1 MDMLLELL
9 TNPKPIT
16 KRDGKTQ
23 SFQFEKLERSI
34 ASAFRTQGKN
44 EEALIRPI
52 VEEALQEFG
61 KAYAASN
68 TPSTQ
73 QLREAVLIIFDK
85 HNHPTIK
92 DAYQNNQKTPRTAP
106 SGIKSD
112 DTQHATRNIPLEPQV
127 SDRTASKP
135 PTPPSSMASSP
146 IPQPPTPVAGEN
158 YVARRRRL
166 NEERKAVTHKFQ
178 VGAYEGY
185 LIVGLYDDGQPGEIF
200 LRMNKEGSMLS
211 GMMDS
216 FATAISIG
224 LQYGVPLKVLVKKF
238 AGVHFEPNGPTQN
251 PNIPHARS
259 IMDYIFRWLAVKFLT
274 PEERQTVLGL
284 HDDQGMEVME
294 VSNVDGARQSRL
306 LDGGNA

>member
-9 TNPKPIT
+9 TNPKPIS

-23 SFQFEKLERSI
+23 PFQFEKLERSI
-34 ASAFRTQGKN
+34 ASAFRSQGKN
-44 EEALIRPI
+44 EESLIRSI

-61 KAYAASN
+61 KAYASSSN
-68 TPSTQ
+68 PSTQ
-73 QLREAVLIIFDK
+73 QLRDAVIFVLDTRT
-85 HNHPTIK
+85 HTDVK
-92 DAYQNNQKTPRTAP
+92 DAYQKNQKNPRASAPMQTSSISATPQTP
-106 SGIKSD
+106 D
-112 DTQHATRNIPLEPQV
+112 
-127 SDRTASKP
+127 SKP
-135 PTPPSSMASSP
+135 LTSSAPMSSP
-146 IPQPPTPVAGEN
+146 LPVAGEN
-158 YVARRRRL
+158 YVPRRRRL

-238 AGVHFEPNGPTQN
+238 AGVHFEPNGATQN

-259 IMDYIFRWLAVKFLT
+259 IMDYVFRWLAVKFLT

-284 HDDQGMEVME
+284 HDDQGMETLD

-306 LDGGNA
+306 IDGGTV

>member
-9 TNPKPIT
+9 TNPKPIS

-23 SFQFEKLERSI
+23 PFQFEKLERSI
-34 ASAFRTQGKN
+34 ASAFRSQGKN
-44 EEALIRPI
+44 EESLIRSI

-61 KAYAASN
+61 KAYTASSR
-68 TPSTQ
+68 PSTQ
-73 QLREAVLIIFDK
+73 HLRDAVILVLDA
-85 HNHPTIK
+85 HHHSSVK
-92 DAYQNNQKTPRTAP
+92 DAYQANQKNPRTSAP
-106 SGIKSD
+106 LQSTPDPVKPQTPD
-112 DTQHATRNIPLEPQV
+112 PKPL
-127 SDRTASKP
+127 T
-135 PTPPSSMASSP
+135 SSP
-146 IPQPPTPVAGEN
+146 SMSTPMPTAGEN
-158 YVARRRRL
+158 YVPRRRRL

-259 IMDYIFRWLAVKFLT
+259 IMDYVFRWLAVKFLT

-284 HDDQGMEVME
+284 HDDQGMETLD

-306 LDGGNA
+306 IDGGTV

>member
-92 DAYQNNQKTPRTAP
+92 DAYQNNQKIPRT
-106 SGIKSD
+106 
-112 DTQHATRNIPLEPQV
+112 T
-127 SDRTASKP
+127 
-135 PTPPSSMASSP
+135 PTPTPATSVANPVAQPTTPSASVPPSPSSSFAMSSAP
-146 IPQPPTPVAGEN
+146 LPPSPSIPVAGEN

>member
-1 MDMLLELL
+1 MDILLELL

-16 KRDGKTQ
+16 KRNGQ
-23 SFQFEKLERSI
+23 NQGFEFQKFERSV
-34 ASAFRTQGKN
+34 ARAFRDQNKN
-44 EEALIRPI
+44 DETMIRHI
-52 VEEALQEFG
+52 VEEALKEFG
-61 KAYAASN
+61 SIYTQEPHPKTSHLRQAILLVLEKQGLHDIKEAY
-68 TPSTQ
+68 
-73 QLREAVLIIFDK
+73 EK
-85 HNHPTIK
+85 
-92 DAYQNNQKTPRTAP
+92 NQKT
-106 SGIKSD
+106 S
-112 DTQHATRNIPLEPQV
+112 
-127 SDRTASKP
+127 
-135 PTPPSSMASSP
+135 TPPSP
-146 IPQPPTPVAGEN
+146 IAPATPTPQTTTPTMSLPPVPEARPSTIAPITGEVH
-158 YVARRRRL
+158 VARRRRL

-211 GMMDS
+211 GLMDS
-216 FATAISIG
+216 FATAVSIG

-284 HDDQGMEVME
+284 HIDDQGMETME

-306 LDGGNA
+306 LDRANA

>member
-9 TNPKPIT
+9 TNPKPIA

-61 KAYAASN
+61 KAYAAST
-68 TPSTQ
+68 TPTTQ
-73 QLREAVLIIFDK
+73 QLREAVVIIFDK
-85 HNHPTIK
+85 HNHPAIK
-92 DAYQNNQKTPRTAP
+92 DAYQNNQKTPRTASAQPPAVSTP
-106 SGIKSD
+106 SS
-112 DTQHATRNIPLEPQV
+112 E
-127 SDRTASKP
+127 KP
-135 PTPPSSMASSP
+135 PASPTMPSTPLPPPAS
-146 IPQPPTPVAGEN
+146 PVAGEN

-185 LIVGLYDDGQPGEIF
+185 IIVGLYDDGQPGEIF

-259 IMDYIFRWLAVKFLT
+259 VMDYIFRWLAVKFLT
-274 PEERQTVLGL
+274 PEERQAVLGL

-294 VSNVDGARQSRL
+294 ISNVDGARQSRL
-306 LDGGNA
+306 LDGSSV

>member
-1 MDMLLELL
+1 M
-9 TNPKPIT
+9 
-16 KRDGKTQ
+16 
-23 SFQFEKLERSI
+23 
-34 ASAFRTQGKN
+34 
-44 EEALIRPI
+44 
-52 VEEALQEFG
+52 
-61 KAYAASN
+61 
-68 TPSTQ
+68 
-73 QLREAVLIIFDK
+73 
-85 HNHPTIK
+85 PT
-92 DAYQNNQKTPRTAP
+92 
-106 SGIKSD
+106 
-112 DTQHATRNIPLEPQV
+112 
-127 SDRTASKP
+127 
-135 PTPPSSMASSP
+135 
-146 IPQPPTPVAGEN
+146 AGEN
-158 YVARRRRL
+158 YVPRRRRL

-259 IMDYIFRWLAVKFLT
+259 IMDYVFRWLAVKFLT

-284 HDDQGMEVME
+284 HDDQGMETLD

-306 LDGGNA
+306 IDGGTV

>member
-1 MDMLLELL
+1 MGS
-9 TNPKPIT
+9 
-16 KRDGKTQ
+16 R
-23 SFQFEKLERSI
+23 R
-34 ASAFRTQGKN
+34 
-44 EEALIRPI
+44 
-52 VEEALQEFG
+52 
-61 KAYAASN
+61 
-68 TPSTQ
+68 
-73 QLREAVLIIFDK
+73 
-85 HNHPTIK
+85 
-92 DAYQNNQKTPRTAP
+92 
-106 SGIKSD
+106 
-112 DTQHATRNIPLEPQV
+112 
-127 SDRTASKP
+127 
-135 PTPPSSMASSP
+135 
-146 IPQPPTPVAGEN
+146 
-158 YVARRRRL
+158 RRRRL

-211 GMMDS
+211 GLMDS
-216 FATAISIG
+216 FATAVSIG

-284 HDDQGMEVME
+284 HIDDQGMETME

-306 LDGGNA
+306 LDRANA